1 MDETAFV
8 GVHTGHLGFY
18 ADWLPTEVEKLVIA
32 IAKTPFQV
40 VEYPLLEVI
49 IRVNGSKESQYLAM
63 NEATVKVQ
71 KVH

>member
-1 MDETAFV
+1 M
-8 GVHTGHLGFY
+8 
-18 ADWLPTEVEKLVIA
+18 IA

-49 IRVNGSKESQYLAM
+49 IRYQNGGRESHYLAI
-63 NEATVKVQ
+63 NESTVKVM